1 MCTVYAFKTRNV
13 PENFNE
19 AKFIGFTMY
28 TTLVIW
34 IAFVVIYLS
43 SDHKVTTLCLCI
55 SFSALFA
62 LFLLFFP
69 RCYIIL
75 FKPEKNNRSYF
86 TTIKNVRCH
95 IGYQIPGGGSGSGG
109 GGGGGGSGHGQ
120 SGSTTSA
127 CIGSANNF
135 IGQLNNPGNQ
145 NKFKG
150 TGGANAAHLQRP
162 SSSLTSSPTIKKS
175 DTASI
180 IGNHFAY
187 SAKSFLLSAPGEA
200 TLGQQQQ
207 QPEHRGPLQPQL
219 ADSLR

>member
-95 IGYQIPGGGSGSGG
+95 IGYQIPGGG
-109 GGGGGGSGHGQ
+109 GGGGSGHGH
-120 SGSTTSA
+120 SSSTTSA
-127 CIGSANNF
+127 GLGSANNSL
-135 IGQLNNPGNQ
+135 IGQLSSPSNQ
-145 NKFKG
+145 IKFKAS
-150 TGGANAAHLQRP
+150 GGVNAAHLQRP
-162 SSSLTSSPTIKKS
+162 SSSLTSSPITKKS
-175 DTASI
+175 ATASI

-187 SAKSFLLSAPGEA
+187 SAKNFLLSAPDEA
-200 TLGQQQQ
+200 TEGRQNQHQ
-207 QPEHRGPLQPQL
+207 QPQHKWPPQLQL
-219 ADSLR
+219 ADNLR